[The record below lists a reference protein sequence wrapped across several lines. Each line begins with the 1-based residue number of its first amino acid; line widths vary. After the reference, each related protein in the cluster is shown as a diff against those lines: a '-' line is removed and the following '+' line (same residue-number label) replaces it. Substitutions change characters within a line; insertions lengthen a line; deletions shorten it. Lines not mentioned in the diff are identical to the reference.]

1 MAIEIERKFL
11 ISRDDWRRLV
21 TETKRI
27 RQGYLGRD
35 DSFFT
40 RIRITDEQR
49 ATLTLKSSRAELS
62 RLEFE
67 YPIPLADAEQ
77 LLFHCRG
84 HVIAKVR
91 HLVPWHGLVWEID
104 LFTEDNAG
112 LIIAEIELASE
123 AQQLD
128 LPGWI
133 GDEITGQKR
142 YSNSWLVDHPFTS
155 WSVDEREYDN
165 DVARI

>member
-35 DSFFT
+35 DSFSI
-40 RIRITDEQR
+40 RIRITDKR
-49 ATLTLKSSRAELS
+49 HGTLTVKSSQVELS

-67 YPIPLADAEQ
+67 YSIPLADAEQ
-77 LLFHCRG
+77 LLSQCRG
-84 HVIAKVR
+84 HIIAKVR
-91 HLVPWHGLVWEID
+91 HLVPWQGLVWEID
-104 LFTEDNAG
+104 LFTGYNAG

-155 WSVDEREYDN
+155 WS
-165 DVARI
+165 ALCPG